1 MSRIHF
7 TLYRYGVAHNF
18 FEKIRKNNV
27 VSEPFL
33 LIPKKIRAIII
44 MRIYVKKL
52 IVLSPKNIFL
62 GHLTI

>member
-18 FEKIRKNNV
+18 FEKKNNV

-44 MRIYVKKL
+44 MRIYVK
-52 IVLSPKNIFL
+52 N
-62 GHLTI
+62 